1 MQRTLL
7 HGKLH
12 RVTVTAAELNYIG
25 SCAIDQD
32 LLDAANIMEYEQI
45 DLWNVTNGERF
56 TTYAIS
62 APSGSGVISVN
73 GSAAR
78 RVQIGVIL
86 IIAAFA
92 QVDASELNNFTA
104 NVVFVNEANRITEHQ
119 RIRPTLPKML
129 KK

>member
-25 SCAIDQD
+25 SCAIDQN

-78 RVQIGVIL
+78 RVQIGDIL

-119 RIRPTLPKML
+119 RIRQTLPKML

>member
-78 RVQIGVIL
+78 RVQIGDIL

>member
-1 MQRTLL
+1 M
-7 HGKLH
+7 
-12 RVTVTAAELNYIG
+12 
-25 SCAIDQD
+25 
-32 LLDAANIMEYEQI
+32 
-45 DLWNVTNGERF
+45 TNGERF

-78 RVQIGVIL
+78 RVQIGDIL